1 MPDPVLD
8 GEDGQVDPT
17 GPGRETLSD
26 PVLDGEDGRET
37 LSDPVRSWMDG
48 GEAISALMFAL

>member
-1 MPDPVLD
+1 MSDPVLD

-37 LSDPVRSWMDG
+37 LSDPVRSWTGD
-48 GEAISALMFAL
+48 IDSALMADL